1 LKNIFKYYLK
11 YKMAG
16 GEVIDAEYS
25 TYSPTGVDAVL
36 SVKSKRPFQDHEHV
50 ALQSIYRIYG

>member
-1 LKNIFKYYLK
+1 
-11 YKMAG
+11 MAG